1 LAEWTAARPSGH
13 VKGIFVY
20 TEGCCSGDTLMADQ
34 KPPPNTRVGKY
45 ELEEFLG
52 GGMSQVYRAKD
63 SVLGRTVA
71 VKILTDAGVLDNETK
86 ARFLQEAR
94 TASNISHENIIN
106 VFDFGEDQ
114 GRPFIVMEFL
124 DGESLRD
131 AIKRGHLG
139 DFPSRLKIVI
149 QVARAIDYIH
159 TRKIIH
165 RDIKPENINL
175 DSTGKVKLMDFG
187 IAKSEG
193 IALTRAGFT
202 LGTPYYMAPE
212 QVLGQ
217 PVTPQADVYAFGILL
232 FEVLTGLKPIVG
244 DSVEKIFNQIL
255 YQPINLEPLRA
266 QKLPPGISTLVE
278 KCTAKQPAQRPPGLG
293 IVIEEMEQILDP
305 ARPVSGRGRS
315 GPRTGVPAAG
325 ERQPEVAHAQA
336 QIATVSIVSKTPDPH
351 PVNLEGLPGFMRM
364 LPRPLQSQGG
374 LMIIAGLAMVVLMAL
389 VYVAL
394 FLAHVI

>member
-1 LAEWTAARPSGH
+1 MAE
-13 VKGIFVY
+13 
-20 TEGCCSGDTLMADQ
+20 Q
-34 KPPPNTRVGKY
+34 KPPNTRVGKY

-52 GGMSQVYRAKD
+52 GGMSHVYRAKD
-63 SVLGRTVA
+63 SVLGRRVA
-71 VKILTDAGVLDNETK
+71 LKILTDAGVQDTETK

-124 DGESLRD
+124 EGESLRD
-131 AIKRGHLG
+131 AVKRGHLG

-159 TRKIIH
+159 TKKIIH

-232 FEVLTGLKPIVG
+232 FEVLTGLKPITG
-244 DSVEKIFNQIL
+244 ESVEKIFNQIL
-255 YQPINLEPLRA
+255 YQPIDLEPLRA
-266 QKLPPGISTLVE
+266 QKLPPAISTLIE
-278 KCTAKQPAQRPPGLG
+278 RCTAKQPAQRPPGLG
-293 IVIEEMEQILDP
+293 PVVEELEQILDP

-315 GPRTGVPAAG
+315 AQRAAVP
-325 ERQPEVAHAQA
+325 ERQPESPHAQGSMISTITA
-336 QIATVSIVSKTPDPH
+336 LTKTPP
-351 PVNLEGLPGFMRM
+351 PQRAVSLEGLPGFVRN
-364 LPRPLQSQGG
+364 LPGPLQSQTG
-374 LMIIAGLAMVVLMAL
+374 LMILAGVAMLALMTL

-394 FLAHVI
+394 SLAHVI

>member
-1 LAEWTAARPSGH
+1 MAE
-13 VKGIFVY
+13 
-20 TEGCCSGDTLMADQ
+20 Q
-34 KPPPNTRVGKY
+34 KPPNTRVGKY

-52 GGMSQVYRAKD
+52 GGMSHVYRAKD
-63 SVLGRTVA
+63 SVLGRRVA
-71 VKILTDAGVLDNETK
+71 LKILTEAGVQDNETK

-124 DGESLRD
+124 EGESLRD

-139 DFPSRLKIVI
+139 DITSRLKIVI

-159 TRKIIH
+159 TKKIIH

-217 PVTPQADVYAFGILL
+217 AVTTQADVYAFGILL
-232 FEVLTGLKPIVG
+232 FEVLTGLKPITG
-244 DSVEKIFNQIL
+244 ESVEKIFNQIL
-255 YQPINLEPLRA
+255 YQPIDLAPL
-266 QKLPPGISTLVE
+266 QPPKFPQPIAGLIE
-278 KCTAKQPAQRPPGLG
+278 RCTAKQPAQRPAGLG
-293 IVIEEMEQILDP
+293 IVIEELEGILDP
-305 ARPVSGRGRS
+305 TRPVTGRGRS
-315 GPRTGVPAAG
+315 GQHAAVVATGT
-325 ERQPEVAHAQA
+325 RLPESPHAQSSMISTITA
-336 QIATVSIVSKTPDPH
+336 LSKTPEPQRAL
-351 PVNLEGLPGFMRM
+351 NLEGLPGFVRN
-364 LPRPLQSQGG
+364 LPAPLQSQAG
-374 LMIIAGLAMVVLMAL
+374 LMILACVAMVVIMAL
-389 VYVAL
+389 VYIAL
-394 FLAHVI
+394 ALTHLI

>member
-1 LAEWTAARPSGH
+1 
-13 VKGIFVY
+13 
-20 TEGCCSGDTLMADQ
+20 MAG
-34 KPPPNTRVGKY
+34 KSENTRIGKY

-52 GGMSQVYRAKD
+52 GGMSHVYRAKD
-63 SVLGRTVA
+63 SVLGRRVA
-71 VKILTDAGVLDNETK
+71 LKILTEAGVQDTETK

-124 DGESLRD
+124 EGESLRD

-139 DFPSRLKIVI
+139 DFPSRLRIVI

-159 TRKIIH
+159 TKKIIH

-232 FEVLTGLKPIVG
+232 FEVLTGLKPITG
-244 DSVEKIFNQIL
+244 ESVEKIFNQIL
-255 YQPINLEPLRA
+255 YQPIDLEPLRA
-266 QKLPPGISTLVE
+266 QNIPPAISSLIE
-278 KCTAKQPAQRPPGLG
+278 RCTAKQPPQRPSGLG
-293 IVIEEMEQILDP
+293 TVIEELERVLDP
-305 ARPVSGRGRS
+305 TRPATSRGRS
-315 GPRTGVPAAG
+315 GQHTAVGTTAT
-325 ERQPEVAHAQA
+325 RQPESGHGQSSMISTITAL
-336 QIATVSIVSKTPDPH
+336 SKTPAPQRA
-351 PVNLEGLPGFMRM
+351 VNLDGLPGFVRS
-364 LPRPLQSQGG
+364 LPAPLQSQGG
-374 LMIIAGLAMVVLMAL
+374 LMILAGLAMVVLMAV

-394 FLAHVI
+394 ALIHVI

>member
-1 LAEWTAARPSGH
+1 MAE
-13 VKGIFVY
+13 
-20 TEGCCSGDTLMADQ
+20 Q
-34 KPPPNTRVGKY
+34 KPPNTRVGKY

-63 SVLGRTVA
+63 SVLGRRVA
-71 VKILTDAGVLDNETK
+71 LKILTDAGVMDNETK

-124 DGESLRD
+124 EGESLRD

-139 DFPSRLKIVI
+139 DFPSRLKIVV

-159 TRKIIH
+159 TKKIIH

-175 DSTGKVKLMDFG
+175 DSAGKVKLMDFG

-193 IALTRAGFT
+193 IALTRVGFT

-232 FEVLTGLKPIVG
+232 YEVLTGLKPIVG
-244 DSVEKIFNQIL
+244 ESVEKIFNQIL

-266 QKLPPGISTLVE
+266 QKLPPAISTLIE
-278 KCTAKQPAQRPPGLG
+278 KCTAKQPLQRPPGLG
-293 IVIEEMEQILDP
+293 IVIEELEQILDP
-305 ARPVSGRGRS
+305 ARPVSGRGRTAQ
-315 GPRTGVPAAG
+315 RAAG
-325 ERQPEVAHAQA
+325 APVSGIRQPESPHVPVS
-336 QIATVSIVSKTPDPH
+336 QIATVSTISGTPPPH
-351 PVNLEGLPGFMRM
+351 QARSLDGLPGFVRN
-364 LPRPLQSQGG
+364 LPKPLQSQGG
-374 LMIIAGLAMVVLMAL
+374 LMVMAGLAMVVVMAL

-394 FLAHVI
+394 SLAHVI

>member
-1 LAEWTAARPSGH
+1 MIASTPMEHPS
-13 VKGIFVY
+13 
-20 TEGCCSGDTLMADQ
+20 
-34 KPPPNTRVGKY
+34 RVGKY
-45 ELEEFLG
+45 EVEKFLG

-63 SVLGRTVA
+63 SVLGRRVA
-71 VKILTDAGVLDNETK
+71 LKILTEAGAADSEAK
-86 ARFLQEAR
+86 ARFLMEAR
-94 TASNISHENIIN
+94 MASNISHENIIN

-124 DGESLRD
+124 EGESLRD
-131 AIKRGHLG
+131 AVKRGHLG
-139 DFPSRLKIVI
+139 DFPSRLKIVV

-159 TRKIIH
+159 TKKIIH

-232 FEVLTGLKPIVG
+232 FEVLTGLKPITG
-244 DSVEKIFNQIL
+244 ESVEKIFNQIL
-255 YQPINLEPLRA
+255 YQPIDLEPLR
-266 QKLPPGISTLVE
+266 PPKYPAAIASLIE
-278 KCTAKQPAQRPPGLG
+278 RCTAKQPAQRPAGLG
-293 IVIEEMEQILDP
+293 IVIEELERILDP

-315 GPRTGVPAAG
+315 GQHAAVTPAAATG
-325 ERQPEVAHAQA
+325 IRKPESPHGQSSM
-336 QIATVSIVSKTPDPH
+336 ISTVTALSK
-351 PVNLEGLPGFMRM
+351 
-364 LPRPLQSQGG
+364 
-374 LMIIAGLAMVVLMAL
+374 
-389 VYVAL
+389 
-394 FLAHVI
+394 

>member
-1 LAEWTAARPSGH
+1 MAEKT
-13 VKGIFVY
+13 
-20 TEGCCSGDTLMADQ
+20 
-34 KPPPNTRVGKY
+34 PNSRIGKY

-52 GGMSQVYRAKD
+52 GGMSHVYRAKD
-63 SVLGRTVA
+63 SVLGRRVA
-71 VKILTDAGVLDNETK
+71 LKILTEAGMLDLETK

-94 TASNISHENIIN
+94 TASNISHENIIS

-124 DGESLRD
+124 EGESLRD

-139 DFPSRLKIVI
+139 DFPSRLKIAA

-159 TRKIIH
+159 TKKIIH

-217 PVTPQADVYAFGILL
+217 AVTPQADVYAFGILL
-232 FEVLTGLKPIVG
+232 YEVLTGAKPITG
-244 DSVEKIFNQIL
+244 ETVEKIFNQIL
-255 YQPINLEPLRA
+255 YQPIDLEPLR
-266 QKLPPGISTLVE
+266 PPKFPPAIAGLIE
-278 KCTAKQPAQRPPGLG
+278 RCTAKQPAQRPLGLG
-293 IVIEEMEQILDP
+293 PVVEALEQVLDP
-305 ARPVSGRGRS
+305 SRPISGRGRTAQ
-315 GPRTGVPAAG
+315 RAAG
-325 ERQPEVAHAQA
+325 ASAVPERLPESPRGQGSM
-336 QIATVSIVSKTPDPH
+336 IATVTAMSKTPEPQRAA
-351 PVNLEGLPGFMRM
+351 NLEGLPGFVRS
-364 LPRPLQSQGG
+364 LPGPLQSQTG
-374 LMIIAGLAMVVLMAL
+374 LMVLAGAAVVVLMTL
-389 VYVAL
+389 VYAGL
-394 FLAHVI
+394 SLAHLI

>member
-1 LAEWTAARPSGH
+1 MAE
-13 VKGIFVY
+13 
-20 TEGCCSGDTLMADQ
+20 
-34 KPPPNTRVGKY
+34 KPENTRIGKY

-52 GGMSQVYRAKD
+52 GGMSHVYRAKD
-63 SVLGRTVA
+63 SVLGRRVA
-71 VKILTDAGVLDNETK
+71 LKILTEAGVRDTETK

-94 TASNISHENIIN
+94 TASNISHENIIS

-124 DGESLRD
+124 EGESLRD
-131 AIKRGHLG
+131 AVKRGHLG
-139 DFPSRLKIVI
+139 DFPSRLRIVV

-159 TRKIIH
+159 TKKIIH

-217 PVTPQADVYAFGILL
+217 TVTPQADVYAFGILL
-232 FEVLTGLKPIVG
+232 FEVLTGMKPITG
-244 DSVEKIFNQIL
+244 ESVEKIFNQIL
-255 YQPINLEPLRA
+255 YQPIDLEPLRERNI
-266 QKLPPGISTLVE
+266 PPAISSLIE
-278 KCTAKQPAQRPPGLG
+278 RCTAKQPAQRPPGLG
-293 IVIEEMEQILDP
+293 VVIEELERVIDP
-305 ARPVSGRGRS
+305 ARPVTVRGRS
-315 GPRTGVPAAG
+315 GQHTALTSGTTTGT
-325 ERQPEVAHAQA
+325 RQPDSVRGQSSMISTITAQ
-336 QIATVSIVSKTPDPH
+336 SKTPVPQRAVSLD
-351 PVNLEGLPGFMRM
+351 GLPGFVRN
-364 LPRPLQSQGG
+364 LPAPLQSQGG
-374 LMIIAGLAMVVLMAL
+374 LMILAGLAMVALMAL

-394 FLAHVI
+394 ALIHVI

>member
-1 LAEWTAARPSGH
+1 MAE
-13 VKGIFVY
+13 
-20 TEGCCSGDTLMADQ
+20 Q
-34 KPPPNTRVGKY
+34 KPPNTRIGKY

-52 GGMSQVYRAKD
+52 GGMSHVYRAKD
-63 SVLGRTVA
+63 SVLGRRVA
-71 VKILTDAGVLDNETK
+71 LKILTEAGVQDNETK

-124 DGESLRD
+124 EGESLRD

-159 TRKIIH
+159 TKKIIH

-217 PVTPQADVYAFGILL
+217 TVTPLADVYAFGILL
-232 FEVLTGLKPIVG
+232 FEVLTGLKPISG
-244 DSVEKIFNQIL
+244 ESVEKIFNQIL
-255 YQPINLEPLRA
+255 YQPIDLTPL
-266 QKLPPGISTLVE
+266 QPPKFPPAIASLIE
-278 KCTAKQPAQRPPGLG
+278 RCTAKQPAQRPAGLG
-293 IVIEEMEQILDP
+293 IVIEELERVLDP
-305 ARPVSGRGRS
+305 TRPVTVRGRS
-315 GPRTGVPAAG
+315 GEHTAVTAA
-325 ERQPEVAHAQA
+325 RQPESPHAQSSM
-336 QIATVSIVSKTPDPH
+336 ISTVTALSKTPEPQRAISLD
-351 PVNLEGLPGFMRM
+351 GLPGFVRN
-364 LPRPLQSQGG
+364 LPVALQSQGG
-374 LMIIAGLAMVVLMAL
+374 LMILAGVAMVVVMAL
-389 VYVAL
+389 AYIAL
-394 FLAHVI
+394 ALTHVI

>member
-1 LAEWTAARPSGH
+1 MAE
-13 VKGIFVY
+13 
-20 TEGCCSGDTLMADQ
+20 
-34 KPPPNTRVGKY
+34 KPENTRVGKY

-52 GGMSQVYRAKD
+52 GGMSHVYRAKD
-63 SVLGRTVA
+63 SVLGRRVA
-71 VKILTDAGVLDNETK
+71 VKILTDAGVQDTETK

-94 TASNISHENIIN
+94 TASNISHENIIS

-124 DGESLRD
+124 EGESLRD

-139 DFPSRLKIVI
+139 DFPSRLRVVV

-159 TRKIIH
+159 TKKIIH

-193 IALTRAGFT
+193 IDLTRAGFT

-217 PVTPQADVYAFGILL
+217 PVTPQVDVYAFGILL
-232 FEVLTGLKPIVG
+232 FEVFTGLKPITG
-244 DSVEKIFNQIL
+244 ESVEKIFNQIL
-255 YQPINLEPLRA
+255 YQPVDLEPLRA
-266 QKLPPGISTLVE
+266 QNLPFAIISLIE
-278 KCTAKQPAQRPPGLG
+278 RCTAKQPPQRPAGLG
-293 IVIEEMEQILDP
+293 VVVEELERVLDP

-315 GPRTGVPAAG
+315 PQPAAVPSSVPTG
-325 ERQPEVAHAQA
+325 TRQPEARHAQTSLTSTITA
-336 QIATVSIVSKTPDPH
+336 RSKTADPH
-351 PVNLEGLPGFMRM
+351 RAVNLDGLPGFVRN
-364 LPRPLQSQGG
+364 LPAPLQSQGG
-374 LMIIAGLAMVVLMAL
+374 LMVMAGVAMVVVMAL
-389 VYVAL
+389 IYVAL
-394 FLAHVI
+394 ALTHVI